1 MDNKSYLTVAHPG
14 EAEFIERKSRFI
26 GAAIPIENE
35 QQALDFIA
43 ERRSMYWNATHNVYA
58 YSLRDGRIRRFSDD
72 SEPQGT
78 AGMPTLDVLQK
89 SDVTDI
95 CVVTTRYFGG
105 VLLGAGGLVRAY
117 SHAAS
122 IALNAAEIIRMLPVY
137 TCRIIC
143 DYHTYGKLNTALI
156 SKGALDVTAEFTDA
170 VIISFAIKTDEF
182 DHINKNV
189 IDLTNGK
196 VSVEKI
202 GEKFTSVK
210 I

>member
-1 MDNKSYLTVAHPG
+1 MDNKSYLTIAGCG
-14 EAEFIERKSRFI
+14 ESEFIEKRSRFI
-26 GAAIPIENE
+26 SAAIPIKNE

-43 ERRSMYWNATHNVYA
+43 ERKSLYWNATHNVYA
-58 YSLRDGRIRRFSDD
+58 YSLREGMIKRFSDD

-89 SDVTDI
+89 SDVTDV
-95 CVVTTRYFGG
+95 CVVTTRFFGG

-122 IALNAAEIIRMLPVY
+122 IALDSAGIIRMVPVY
-137 TCRIIC
+137 TCSAIC
-143 DYHTYGKLNTALI
+143 DYHMYGKLNTSLI
-156 SKGALDVTAEFTDA
+156 SEGALDVSAEFTDY
-170 VIISFAIKTDEF
+170 VKLSFNIPIIDY
-182 DHINKNV
+182 DRLNKSI
-189 IDLTNGK
+189 IDLSNGK
-196 VSVEKI
+196 ICLEII